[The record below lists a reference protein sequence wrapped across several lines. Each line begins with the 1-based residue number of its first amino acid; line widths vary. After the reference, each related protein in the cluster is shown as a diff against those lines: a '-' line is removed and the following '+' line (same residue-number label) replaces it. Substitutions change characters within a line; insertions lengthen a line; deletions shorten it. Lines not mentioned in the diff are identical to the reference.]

1 MISSSSSSSSSSSR
15 KIIYAKCGVKNYM
28 NEDHRSYRRNFCGK
42 KAAKN
47 SSSTVGV
54 CDGSSSSCNTSGRNN
69 KRSGGTSVL
78 KIILKTQLLKYD
90 A

>member
-1 MISSSSSSSSSSSR
+1 MISSSSSSSSSSR

-54 CDGSSSSCNTSGRNN
+54 VMVVVAAATP
-69 KRSGGTSVL
+69 VAE
-78 KIILKTQLLKYD
+78 IINVVVVRVYLR
-90 A
+90 